1 MLGHDMKYEEWNLPK
16 GLNLD
21 FLLDFISEK
30 KLLAIIDELADK
42 PRKDRRVIFPSRSC
56 LNKCNVY
63 FLVEKFNGDYD
74 AVLDILRGREKVM
87 SAKGL
92 YKGNIRKLY
101 ETRKREIERERGEN
115 YVELGSFLNK
125 GQQNE

>member
-1 MLGHDMKYEEWNLPK
+1 MKLKDWNLPK

-30 KLLAIIDELADK
+30 KLLEIIDKCADK
-42 PRKDRRVIFPSRSC
+42 PRKGRRVIFPSRSC
-56 LNKCNVY
+56 LNKCNIY
-63 FLVEKFNGDYD
+63 FLVQKFNGDYD

-101 ETRKREIERERGEN
+101 ETRKREIAKEAK
-115 YVELGSFLNK
+115 S
-125 GQQNE
+125 